1 MFHRL
6 ALDRRKQLLGASFVI
21 VVAIIWVAFSF
32 VVKEVEEQ
40 GLHPFLL
47 TYIANS
53 LFVVYLPIHWAVQRS
68 KASSLAKPRCAVG
81 HNEAFAT
88 PTSAQRQL
96 PCVTT

>member
-6 ALDRRKQLLGASFVI
+6 VLDRRKQLLGASFVV

-53 LFVVYLPIHWAVQRS
+53 LL
-68 KASSLAKPRCAVG
+68 
-81 HNEAFAT
+81 
-88 PTSAQRQL
+88 
-96 PCVTT
+96 